1 MNTARIVML
10 AVLAGVAMPVQ
21 AANSAYDLLIVAC
34 DNVGCKRIADQMV
47 PVGLA
52 NVTEYNRNGLR
63 MLIETLTRRGNE
75 EDARVSLD
83 VRPSGASGATPATG
97 RVQILVEPCTLKT
110 GAFSSVASFIS
121 EGKVHHVWARLT
133 AR

>member
-1 MNTARIVML
+1 MNTARIAML
-10 AVLAGVAMPVQ
+10 ATLAGLAMPVQ
-21 AANSAYDLLIVAC
+21 ASNSAYDLLIVAC
-34 DNVGCKRIADQMV
+34 DNIGCKRITDQTI

-52 NVTEYNRNGLR
+52 NLTEYNRNGLR
-63 MLIETLTRRGNE
+63 MLIETLARRGNE

-83 VRPSGASGATPATG
+83 VRPNAAAGVTPTAG
-97 RVQILVEPCTLKT
+97 RVQILVEPCTLRT